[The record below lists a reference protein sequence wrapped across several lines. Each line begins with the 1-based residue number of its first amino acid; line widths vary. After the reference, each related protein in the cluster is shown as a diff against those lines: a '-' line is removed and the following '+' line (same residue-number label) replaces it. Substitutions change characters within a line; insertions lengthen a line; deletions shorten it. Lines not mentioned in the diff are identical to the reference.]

1 MNSPESSSP
10 YPNSPDPASPA
21 AQPKSPEGASFREAG
36 EKKELTL
43 GQEVVQMLRY
53 NKKYWMIP
61 LVVILLI
68 FGVVLILGSTS
79 IAPFIYTLF

>member
-1 MNSPESSSP
+1 MTSPESSSP
-10 YPNSPDPASPA
+10 EPNPSVPASPEA
-21 AQPKSPEGASFREAG
+21 ASFREAG